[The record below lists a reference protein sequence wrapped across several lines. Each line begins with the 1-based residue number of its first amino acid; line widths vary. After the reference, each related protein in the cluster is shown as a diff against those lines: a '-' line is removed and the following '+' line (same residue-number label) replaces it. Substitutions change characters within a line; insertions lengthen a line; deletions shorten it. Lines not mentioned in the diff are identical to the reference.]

1 MTFIIKHNLKIILFI
16 SIIARVFAIIFFRDV
31 EVDNEWGILLKNL
44 EENNILS
51 VHSVQGVPVPN
62 IFMPPL
68 YPLFLFSI
76 KIFFN
81 SLEPF
86 LWSIQFIQLF
96 LGVISIYL
104 TNKILLQFFSEK
116 LSAIGT
122 LIFSLFPMNVY
133 AVSQISSIILQI
145 FLLNVFLYSYIK
157 LFKKITN
164 KHIIIFSIF
173 SGLLILLRGEYFIFV
188 ILSLIYLYLNQ
199 KQIVKILIIS
209 MATLLIV
216 SPYLYRNY
224 NIFGVITIT
233 KSAGYNLLKGNHPRT
248 KVEGVGMFSN
258 IEKVIPEVKTQ
269 LEDLK
274 SKGPAQNYDLLQ
286 DKILMEQA
294 VIFIKDNPLRYI
306 NLYIKKFLA
315 FMFFDLSATY
325 PNYYSPMHII
335 PKVLIA
341 LSSFIGIILAFRLSV
356 SISNYFILFYLAN
369 IGLFS
374 IFFILPRY
382 SLSLLTIQII
392 LSLYVLKKIK
402 PLW

>member
-1 MTFIIKHNLKIILFI
+1 MSFIINHNLKIILFI

-86 LWSIQFIQLF
+86 LWSIQFIQLL

-133 AVSQISSIILQI
+133 AVSQISSIILQV

-164 KHIIIFSIF
+164 KHIIIFSLF

-199 KQIVKILIIS
+199 KQIIKILIIS
-209 MATLLIV
+209 MVTLLIV

-286 DKILMEQA
+286 DKILMKQA
-294 VIFIKDNPLRYI
+294 IIFIKDNPLRYI
-306 NLYIKKFLA
+306 NLYVKKFLA

-356 SISNYFILFYLAN
+356 SISNYVILFYLAN

-392 LSLYVLKKIK
+392 LSLYALKKIK

>member
-1 MTFIIKHNLKIILFI
+1 MSFIINHNLKIILFI

-164 KHIIIFSIF
+164 KHIIIFSLF

-199 KQIVKILIIS
+199 KQIIKILIIS

-392 LSLYVLKKIK
+392 LSLYALKKIK

>member
-16 SIIARVFAIIFFRDV
+16 SILARVFAIIFFRDV

-199 KQIVKILIIS
+199 KQIIKILIIS

-356 SISNYFILFYLAN
+356 SISNYVILFYLAN

-392 LSLYVLKKIK
+392 LSLYALKKIK

>member
-274 SKGPAQNYDLLQ
+274 SKGPVQNYDLLQ

-392 LSLYVLKKIK
+392 LSLYALKKIK

>member
-86 LWSIQFIQLF
+86 LWSIQFIQLL

-199 KQIVKILIIS
+199 KQIIKILIIS

-392 LSLYVLKKIK
+392 LSLYALKKIK

>member
-1 MTFIIKHNLKIILFI
+1 MSFIINHNLKIILFI

-86 LWSIQFIQLF
+86 LWSIQFIQLL

-164 KHIIIFSIF
+164 KHIIIFSLF

-199 KQIVKILIIS
+199 KQIIKILIIS
-209 MATLLIV
+209 MVTLLIV

-286 DKILMEQA
+286 DKILMKQA
-294 VIFIKDNPLRYI
+294 IVFIKDNPLRYI
-306 NLYIKKFLA
+306 NLYVKKFLA

-356 SISNYFILFYLAN
+356 SISNYVILFYLAN

-392 LSLYVLKKIK
+392 LSLYALKKIK

>member
-356 SISNYFILFYLAN
+356 SISNYVILFYLAN

-392 LSLYVLKKIK
+392 LSLYALKKIK

>member
-1 MTFIIKHNLKIILFI
+1 MSFIINHNLKIILFI

-86 LWSIQFIQLF
+86 LWSIQFIQLL

-199 KQIVKILIIS
+199 KQIIKILIIS
-209 MATLLIV
+209 MVTLLIV

-286 DKILMEQA
+286 DKILMKQA
-294 VIFIKDNPLRYI
+294 IIFIKDNPLRYI
-306 NLYIKKFLA
+306 NLYVKKFLA

-356 SISNYFILFYLAN
+356 SISNYVILFYLAN

-392 LSLYVLKKIK
+392 LSLYALKKIK

>member
-96 LGVISIYL
+96 LGVVSIYL

-356 SISNYFILFYLAN
+356 SISNYVILFYLAN

-392 LSLYVLKKIK
+392 LSLYALKKIK

>member
-86 LWSIQFIQLF
+86 LWSIQFIQLL

-392 LSLYVLKKIK
+392 LSLYALKKIK

>member
-1 MTFIIKHNLKIILFI
+1 MSFIINHNLKIILFI

-86 LWSIQFIQLF
+86 LWSIQFIQLL

-164 KHIIIFSIF
+164 KHIIIFSLF

-199 KQIVKILIIS
+199 KQIIKILIIS
-209 MATLLIV
+209 MVTLLIV

-286 DKILMEQA
+286 DKILMKQA
-294 VIFIKDNPLRYI
+294 IIFIKDNPLRYI
-306 NLYIKKFLA
+306 NLYVKKFLA

-356 SISNYFILFYLAN
+356 SISNYVILFYLAN

-392 LSLYVLKKIK
+392 LSLYALKKIK

>member
-188 ILSLIYLYLNQ
+188 ILYLIYLYLNQ
-199 KQIVKILIIS
+199 KQIIKILIIS

-392 LSLYVLKKIK
+392 LSLYALKKIK

>member
-1 MTFIIKHNLKIILFI
+1 MSFIINHNLKIILLI

-199 KQIVKILIIS
+199 KQIIKILIIS

-356 SISNYFILFYLAN
+356 SISNYVILFYLAN

>member
-1 MTFIIKHNLKIILFI
+1 MSFIINHNLKIILFI

-86 LWSIQFIQLF
+86 LWSIQFIQLL

-164 KHIIIFSIF
+164 KHIIIFSLF

-199 KQIVKILIIS
+199 KQIIKILIIS

-392 LSLYVLKKIK
+392 LSLYALKKIK

>member
-1 MTFIIKHNLKIILFI
+1 MSFIINHNLKIILFI

-44 EENNILS
+44 EKNNILS

-86 LWSIQFIQLF
+86 LWSIQFIQLL

-122 LIFSLFPMNVY
+122 LIFSLFPINVY
-133 AVSQISSIILQI
+133 AVSQISSIILQV

-164 KHIIIFSIF
+164 KHIIIFSLF

-199 KQIVKILIIS
+199 KQIIKILIIS
-209 MATLLIV
+209 MVTLLIV

-286 DKILMEQA
+286 DKILMKQA
-294 VIFIKDNPLRYI
+294 IVFIKDNPLRYI
-306 NLYIKKFLA
+306 NLYFKKFLA

-356 SISNYFILFYLAN
+356 SISNYVILFYLAN

-392 LSLYVLKKIK
+392 LSLYALKKIK

>member
-76 KIFFN
+76 KIFFS

-86 LWSIQFIQLF
+86 LWSIQFIQLL

-199 KQIVKILIIS
+199 KQIIKILIIS

-274 SKGPAQNYDLLQ
+274 SKGPVQNYDLLQ

-294 VIFIKDNPLRYI
+294 IIFIKNNPLRYI

-341 LSSFIGIILAFRLSV
+341 VSSFIGMILAFRLSV
-356 SISNYFILFYLAN
+356 SISNYVILFYLAN

-392 LSLYVLKKIK
+392 LSLYALKKIK

>member
-1 MTFIIKHNLKIILFI
+1 MSFIINHNLKIILFI

-86 LWSIQFIQLF
+86 LWSIQFIQLL

-122 LIFSLFPMNVY
+122 LIFSLFPINVY
-133 AVSQISSIILQI
+133 AVSQISSIILQV

-164 KHIIIFSIF
+164 KHIIIFSLF

-199 KQIVKILIIS
+199 KQIIKILIIS
-209 MATLLIV
+209 MVTLLIV

-286 DKILMEQA
+286 DKILMKQA
-294 VIFIKDNPLRYI
+294 IVFIKDNPLRYI
-306 NLYIKKFLA
+306 NLYFKKFLA

-356 SISNYFILFYLAN
+356 SISNYVILFYLAN

-392 LSLYVLKKIK
+392 LSLYALKKIK

>member
-199 KQIVKILIIS
+199 KQIIKILIIS

-356 SISNYFILFYLAN
+356 SISNYVILFYLAN

>member
-356 SISNYFILFYLAN
+356 SISNYVILFYLAN

>member
-86 LWSIQFIQLF
+86 LWSIQFIQLL

-164 KHIIIFSIF
+164 KHIIIFSLF

-199 KQIVKILIIS
+199 KQIIKILIIS

-286 DKILMEQA
+286 DKILMKQA
-294 VIFIKDNPLRYI
+294 IIFIKDNPLRYI
-306 NLYIKKFLA
+306 NLYVKKFLA

-392 LSLYVLKKIK
+392 LSLYALKKIK

>member
-199 KQIVKILIIS
+199 KQIIKILIIS
-209 MATLLIV
+209 MVTLLIV

-286 DKILMEQA
+286 DKILMKQA
-294 VIFIKDNPLRYI
+294 IVFIKDNPLRYI
-306 NLYIKKFLA
+306 NLYVKKFLA

-356 SISNYFILFYLAN
+356 SISNYVILFYLAN

-392 LSLYVLKKIK
+392 LSLYALKKIK

>member
-199 KQIVKILIIS
+199 KQIIKILIIS
-209 MATLLIV
+209 MVTLLIV

-392 LSLYVLKKIK
+392 LSLYALKKIK

>member
-392 LSLYVLKKIK
+392 LSLYALKKIK

>member
-199 KQIVKILIIS
+199 KQIIKILIIS

-341 LSSFIGIILAFRLSV
+341 LSSFIGIILAFRLSI
-356 SISNYFILFYLAN
+356 SISNYVILFYLAN

-392 LSLYVLKKIK
+392 LSLYALKKIK

>member
-96 LGVISIYL
+96 LGVVSIYL

-199 KQIVKILIIS
+199 KQIIKILIIS

-294 VIFIKDNPLRYI
+294 IIFIKDNPLRYI

-356 SISNYFILFYLAN
+356 SISNYVILFYLAN

>member
-1 MTFIIKHNLKIILFI
+1 MSFIINHNLKIILFI

-86 LWSIQFIQLF
+86 LWSIQFIQLL

-199 KQIVKILIIS
+199 KQIIKILIIS
-209 MATLLIV
+209 MVTLLIV

-286 DKILMEQA
+286 DKILMKQA
-294 VIFIKDNPLRYI
+294 IIFIKDNPLRYI
-306 NLYIKKFLA
+306 NLYVKKFLA

-392 LSLYVLKKIK
+392 LSLYALKKIK

>member
-86 LWSIQFIQLF
+86 LWSIQFIQLL
-96 LGVISIYL
+96 LGVITIYL

-199 KQIVKILIIS
+199 KQIIKILIIS

-392 LSLYVLKKIK
+392 LSLYALKKIK

>member
-86 LWSIQFIQLF
+86 LWSIQFIQLL

-164 KHIIIFSIF
+164 KHIIIFSLF

-199 KQIVKILIIS
+199 KQIIKILIIS
-209 MATLLIV
+209 MVTLLIV

-356 SISNYFILFYLAN
+356 SISNYVILFYLAN

-392 LSLYVLKKIK
+392 LSLYALKKIK

>member
-86 LWSIQFIQLF
+86 LWSIQFIQLL

-133 AVSQISSIILQI
+133 AVSQISYIILQI

-199 KQIVKILIIS
+199 KQIIKILIIS
-209 MATLLIV
+209 IATLLIV

-294 VIFIKDNPLRYI
+294 IIFIKDNPLRYI

-341 LSSFIGIILAFRLSV
+341 LSSFIGIILALRLSV

-392 LSLYVLKKIK
+392 LSLYALKKIK

>member
-199 KQIVKILIIS
+199 KQIIKILIIS

-274 SKGPAQNYDLLQ
+274 SKGPDQNYDLLQ

-392 LSLYVLKKIK
+392 LSLYALKKIK

>member
-86 LWSIQFIQLF
+86 LWSIQFIQLL

-199 KQIVKILIIS
+199 KQIIKILIIS

-274 SKGPAQNYDLLQ
+274 SNGPAQNYDLLQ

-392 LSLYVLKKIK
+392 LSLYALKKIK

>member
-86 LWSIQFIQLF
+86 LWSIQFIQLL

-199 KQIVKILIIS
+199 KQIIKILIIS

-286 DKILMEQA
+286 DKILMKQA
-294 VIFIKDNPLRYI
+294 IVFIKDNPLRYI
-306 NLYIKKFLA
+306 NLYVKKFLA

-392 LSLYVLKKIK
+392 LSLYALKKIK

>member
-1 MTFIIKHNLKIILFI
+1 MSFIINHNLKIILFI

-86 LWSIQFIQLF
+86 LWSIQFIQLL

-164 KHIIIFSIF
+164 KHIIIFSLF

-199 KQIVKILIIS
+199 KQIIKILIIS
-209 MATLLIV
+209 MVTLLIV

-286 DKILMEQA
+286 DKILMKQA
-294 VIFIKDNPLRYI
+294 IVFIKDNPLRYI
-306 NLYIKKFLA
+306 NLYVKKFLA

-392 LSLYVLKKIK
+392 LSLYALKKIK

>member
-1 MTFIIKHNLKIILFI
+1 MSFIINHNLKIILFI

-44 EENNILS
+44 EKNNILS

-86 LWSIQFIQLF
+86 LWSIQFIQLL

-122 LIFSLFPMNVY
+122 LIFSLFPINVY
-133 AVSQISSIILQI
+133 AVSQISSIILQV

-164 KHIIIFSIF
+164 KHIIIFSLF

-199 KQIVKILIIS
+199 KQIIKILIIS
-209 MATLLIV
+209 MVTLLIV

-258 IEKVIPEVKTQ
+258 IEKVIPEEKTQ

-286 DKILMEQA
+286 DKILMKQA
-294 VIFIKDNPLRYI
+294 IVFIKDNPLRYI
-306 NLYIKKFLA
+306 NLYFKKFLA

-356 SISNYFILFYLAN
+356 SISNYVILFYLAN

-392 LSLYVLKKIK
+392 LSLYALKKIK

>member
-44 EENNILS
+44 EKNNILS

-86 LWSIQFIQLF
+86 LWSIQFIQLL

-164 KHIIIFSIF
+164 KHIIIFSLF

-199 KQIVKILIIS
+199 KQIIKILIIS
-209 MATLLIV
+209 MVTLLIV

-286 DKILMEQA
+286 DKILMKQA
-294 VIFIKDNPLRYI
+294 IIFIKDNPLRYI
-306 NLYIKKFLA
+306 NLYVKKFLA

-356 SISNYFILFYLAN
+356 SISNYVILFYLAN

-392 LSLYVLKKIK
+392 LSLYALKKIK

>member
-199 KQIVKILIIS
+199 KQIIKILIIS

-392 LSLYVLKKIK
+392 LSLYALKKIK

>member
-1 MTFIIKHNLKIILFI
+1 MSFIINHNLKIILFI

-86 LWSIQFIQLF
+86 LWSIQFIQLL

-164 KHIIIFSIF
+164 KHIIIFSLF

-199 KQIVKILIIS
+199 KQIIKILIIS
-209 MATLLIV
+209 MVTLLIV

-286 DKILMEQA
+286 DKILMKQA
-294 VIFIKDNPLRYI
+294 ITFIKDNPLRYI
-306 NLYIKKFLA
+306 NLYVKKFLA

-356 SISNYFILFYLAN
+356 SISNYVILFYLAN

-392 LSLYVLKKIK
+392 LSLYALKKIK